1 MPRRQSL
8 PAAAAITVVAAASAL
23 LLLLA
28 APAQAAFRHF
38 DGTVLGKDTNARTF
52 RISTERGERRFQVN
66 PGTHFERVHGLEGL
80 HRGMRI
86 EVDAVTTR
94 NGLLAREVEL
104 RGGKGGDVEDNGHG
118 EDEGGG
124 GEPEEGPT
132 GSARPARRGVRGGS
146 AAPAHPRSATDSPG
160 APKAS
165 S

>member
-8 PAAAAITVVAAASAL
+8 PAAVAITVVAAASAL
-23 LLLLA
+23 VLLA

-38 DGTVLGKDTNARTF
+38 DGTVVGKNTNARSF

-80 HRGMRI
+80 HLGMRI

-104 RGGKGGDVEDNGHG
+104 QGKKGGDVEDNGHG
-118 EDEGGG
+118 EDEAGEPNEGG
-124 GEPEEGPT
+124 GEPE
-132 GSARPARRGVRGGS
+132 GSYRV
-146 AAPAHPRSATDSPG
+146 DSP
-160 APKAS
+160 S
-165 S
+165 WSNMLSNDS